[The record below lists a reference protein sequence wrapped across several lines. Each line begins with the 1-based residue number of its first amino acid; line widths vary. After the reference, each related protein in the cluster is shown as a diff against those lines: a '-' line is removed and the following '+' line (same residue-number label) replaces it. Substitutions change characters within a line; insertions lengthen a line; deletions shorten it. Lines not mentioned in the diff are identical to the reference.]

1 MTMDKTELIEDLKK
15 HILASLPLEDVTEDD
30 ILADTPLFEEDGLGL
45 DSLDAVEL
53 VVLLEKQYGVI
64 LRDADAARAIFKT
77 LNTLANFIL
86 SQSGDHA

>member
-1 MTMDKTELIEDLKK
+1 MVFERVRR
-15 HILASLPLEDVTEDD
+15 AVAD
-30 ILADTPLFEEDGLGL
+30 ILNCDESLVLESSGIFDDLGAS
-45 DSLDAVEL
+45 SLDAVEL

-77 LNTLANFIL
+77 LNTLADFIL